1 MHRALDGYSKVAKAV
16 ASTFAFTTAVL
27 GFASSAWSAPQAHIL
42 RIDPLAGITNGAPEL
57 TTIVELVEQKQM
69 SDVLMPCN
77 TFSGDAALE
86 CQSTQLEKPGALWSA
101 LKFPDA
107 NAQLTVQVDGAAS
120 PAKFVSETQWGTA
133 KKKDPRMGT
142 AWLIALDA
150 SSGMGTR
157 YQEAYRIAY
166 EFLQAM
172 EPNDQVDLMIFDDRA
187 TIADSK
193 WKTYAQRND
202 LVALLNSHQTTAPSH
217 GRDRALFTQIK
228 TMVNDSFGSLGNTG
242 GPSTI
247 PLHQAMVVLS
257 DGSGRGDAESAS
269 PSADVFRQ
277 FLDAGRFP
285 ADNTSLPK
293 TPLPVISLWFPG
305 GSGVTNELLRT
316 NDQQFMVSLANPEI
330 GGFYDVIH
338 TGAIPQAEQKGRAVI
353 AAVRKR
359 FDEMYVV
366 KWRLSCLN
374 LSVTQTFNLFFTNT
388 QPAIL
393 PDGSFKDVP
402 IGVDPSQ
409 WPLDIDVTATQAA
422 ANQSPL
428 YPGGSFKVFGDFC
441 WDGDKSR
448 AEAYFVPAGTKPDPN
463 ANSADLATARK
474 VMQTLIQQGMHGTAT
489 DASETSVTFT
499 VPDDDKVLEGTGE
512 NQTAHLVVYD
522 NKAKRSSG
530 HDEKSVLTL
539 KAGKKPINWLLLA
552 GIFGGVVVIGLLVVT
567 MLRGGGGGRGG
578 KRRGGG
584 APPPQPVV
592 AGGGLPPNYGGAPPG
607 GGYGGPPG
615 GAGGGY
621 PPAGGYGGQGPR

>member
-1 MHRALDGYSKVAKAV
+1 MHRALVKYTKVALA
-16 ASTFAFTTAVL
+16 AALLTFASVRP
-27 GFASSAWSAPQAHIL
+27 AWSAPQAHIL
-42 RIDPLAGITNGAPEL
+42 RIDPLAGISNGAPEL

-69 SDVLMPCN
+69 SDVLMPCS
-77 TFSGDAALE
+77 TFNGDAALE

-107 NAQLTVQVDGAAS
+107 NAQLTVQVDGSAS
-120 PAKFVSETQWGTA
+120 PAKFISETQWGAA
-133 KKKDPRMGT
+133 KKKDPRIGT

-150 SSGMGTR
+150 SAGMGSR
-157 YQEAYRIAY
+157 YQEAYRITY

-172 EPNDQVDLMIFDDRA
+172 EPNDLVDLMIFDDKQ

-202 LVALLNSHQTTAPSH
+202 LVALLNSHTATQPSH

-228 TMVNDSFGSLGNTG
+228 NMVNDSFGSLGNTG
-242 GPSTI
+242 GPATI

-277 FLDAGRFP
+277 FLDGGRFP

-293 TPLPVISLWFPG
+293 SPLPVISLWFPG

-338 TGAIPQAEQKGRAVI
+338 TGAIAQAEQKGRAVI

-374 LSVTQTFNLFFTNT
+374 LGLTQTFNLFFANT
-388 QPAIL
+388 QPAIA

-422 ANQSPL
+422 ANQAPL
-428 YPGGSFKVFGDFC
+428 YPGGTFKVFGDFC

-448 AEAYFVPAGTKPDPN
+448 AEAYFVPPAPSPIPTP
-463 ANSADLATARK
+463 TAPTCR
-474 VMQTLIQQGMHGTAT
+474 
-489 DASETSVTFT
+489 
-499 VPDDDKVLEGTGE
+499 
-512 NQTAHLVVYD
+512 
-522 NKAKRSSG
+522 
-530 HDEKSVLTL
+530 
-539 KAGKKPINWLLLA
+539 
-552 GIFGGVVVIGLLVVT
+552 
-567 MLRGGGGGRGG
+567 
-578 KRRGGG
+578 
-584 APPPQPVV
+584 
-592 AGGGLPPNYGGAPPG
+592 
-607 GGYGGPPG
+607 
-615 GAGGGY
+615 
-621 PPAGGYGGQGPR
+621 PPAR